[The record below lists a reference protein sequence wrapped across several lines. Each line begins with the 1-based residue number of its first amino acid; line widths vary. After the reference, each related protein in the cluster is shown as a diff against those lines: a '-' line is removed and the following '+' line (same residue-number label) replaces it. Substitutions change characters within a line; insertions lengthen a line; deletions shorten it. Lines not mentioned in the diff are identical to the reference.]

1 MTSFG
6 TWRVRALIR
15 RRRSRTVPASVVLIM
30 IVGGGRRQS
39 LKAACQASFLRK
51 SDSRAQLCVT
61 IGMSAS
67 ALLSFWALSRGHPR
81 ACTSFVYGLHAYEN
95 RPRHLWAHC
104 RQLVPPLETPS
115 GGLPSPLFPLRA
127 RAGLRASRS
136 GDSRCGPEALG
147 RRTAWPFDSASPA

>member
-30 IVGGGRRQS
+30 IVGGGRRRS
-39 LKAACQASFLRK
+39 LKAACQAPFLRK

-81 ACTSFVYGLHAYEN
+81 ACTSFVYGLHAHIRESS
-95 RPRHLWAHC
+95 PTFVGSLSTTG
-104 RQLVPPLETPS
+104 TPT
-115 GGLPSPLFPLRA
+115 
-127 RAGLRASRS
+127 
-136 GDSRCGPEALG
+136 GDSIGRSAQSSLSSSRACWSSGEQVWRFPVRPGGTRPEDGVA
-147 RRTAWPFDSASPA
+147 F